1 MPEIVIID
9 AHVVI
14 PEILRDIIITMDK
27 GDPIFLRLRKWACK
41 TFGFQYDLQVNVP
54 FHHLSRAVSST
65 ACCNCGNN

>member
-27 GDPIFLRLRKWACK
+27 GDPIFLRLRK
-41 TFGFQYDLQVNVP
+41 
-54 FHHLSRAVSST
+54 
-65 ACCNCGNN
+65 